1 MNLLLIFLSLLAPNV
16 SQKDNY
22 LLTTQKEVNSKKV
35 EVLSKYTRST
45 EKGKR
50 LVLYQE
56 LLNSDIRFRKKLFT
70 FTNLQ
75 VSGIDESD
83 VFSKEDVASFRM
95 GGTIDKCVQNKL
107 KEHGFEIGTQL
118 DFNSVVITVIVLKID
133 DLYIIN
139 AQLQYN
145 RDLLDRKRSETIRA
159 TMLQQQSYDYTR
171 NKSEIVRLAKGLCMR
186 SVDGFIKQMRKDE
199 TNMQAY
205 YELLTEGL
213 ISKDFGIIN

>member
-1 MNLLLIFLSLLAPNV
+1 
-16 SQKDNY
+16 
-22 LLTTQKEVNSKKV
+22 
-35 EVLSKYTRST
+35 
-45 EKGKR
+45 
-50 LVLYQE
+50 
-56 LLNSDIRFRKKLFT
+56 
-70 FTNLQ
+70 
-75 VSGIDESD
+75 
-83 VFSKEDVASFRM
+83 M

-118 DFNSVVITVIVLKID
+118 DFNSVVITVIVLKIK